1 MTTESYAVE
10 ERYFRWLYSHIGSV
24 HDLNPSHS
32 HWKLAERLHQR
43 IFEVTVKMDVNRE
56 GEGIDLRERFGDE
69 EIPWGD
75 SRYVF
80 EPCSVLEM
88 LIGLSIR
95 ANYHEDLDPDGDAGV
110 GVWFWQML
118 ENLGL
123 AHISDKLYSSGPRMD
138 SFIDSVIDRL
148 IYRRYSPDGHGGL
161 FPLEFPHEDQRGVE
175 LWYQLN
181 AYLIERY

>member
-1 MTTESYAVE
+1 
-10 ERYFRWLYSHIGSV
+10 
-24 HDLNPSHS
+24 
-32 HWKLAERLHQR
+32 
-43 IFEVTVKMDVNRE
+43 
-56 GEGIDLRERFGDE
+56 
-69 EIPWGD
+69 
-75 SRYVF
+75 
-80 EPCSVLEM
+80 
-88 LIGLSIR
+88 
-95 ANYHEDLDPDGDAGV
+95 
-110 GVWFWQML
+110 VWFWQML

-138 SFIDSVIDRL
+138 SFIDNVIDRL